1 MNSEALALKM
11 AEVLDQKKAQDIRA
25 LDTREITTVTD
36 FFLLASANSHSQVR
50 ALAEEVDEKI
60 KEFCGRVPL
69 HREGYSTAD
78 WILLDY
84 GDVVVHLF
92 YHESRT
98 FYHLEHLWADAKSLD
113 LSTIIGG

>member
-1 MNSEALALKM
+1 MTSEALTLKK
-11 AEVLDQKKAQDIRA
+11 AAVLDSKKAQDLRA

-36 FFLLASANSHSQVR
+36 FFLIATATSHTQVK
-50 ALAEEVDEKI
+50 ALADELDERIAEECD
-60 KEFCGRVPL
+60 RTPL
-69 HREGYSTAD
+69 HREGYSSAD

-84 GDVVVHLF
+84 GDVVVHIF
-92 YHESRT
+92 YQEART